1 MKSPS
6 LSPAS
11 WPRWVRAFAFG
22 ALFGVVGYGVG
33 GWLAKVAP
41 GGLGLMDKA
50 IRWSDMLAM
59 LVGAALILG
68 ALLAV
73 FVSLDAK
80 RLGRMYNLEG
90 AASPEE
96 TGLARFQAAVMGF
109 SGVILTL
116 PIAFSLTGVSP
127 VLGLGA
133 IGLLVVLH
141 TVMNVRVYRQAD
153 ELLRRAVME
162 AAAVTFFAGQLVLFL
177 WAAAER
183 LGAAPAITAWDIY
196 AVLMTL
202 YLGVSIWISARRGL
216 A

>member
-22 ALFGVVGYGVG
+22 ALFGVIGYGVG
-33 GWLAKVAP
+33 AWLAKVAP
-41 GGLGLMDKA
+41 GGFGLTDKA
-50 IRWSDMLAM
+50 LRWSDLLAM
-59 LVGAALILG
+59 LAAFALIGG
-68 ALLAV
+68 AILA
-73 FVSLDAK
+73 FATSFNAK

-90 AASPEE
+90 DASPEE
-96 TGLARFQAAVMGF
+96 MVQARFQSLVFGF
-109 SGVILTL
+109 SGVILVL
-116 PIAFSLTGVSP
+116 PVGFSLVGVSP
-127 VLGLGA
+127 ALGVGA
-133 IGLLVVLH
+133 IALLLVLH

-162 AAAVTFFAGQLVLFL
+162 TAAVTFFAGQLALFM

-183 LGAAPAITAWDIY
+183 LGAAPPITAWDIY
-196 AVLMTL
+196 AVLMAL
-202 YLGVSIWISARRGL
+202 YLVASVWISVRRGL

>member
-11 WPRWVRAFAFG
+11 WPRWVRALAFG
-22 ALFGVVGYGVG
+22 ALFGVIGYGVG

-41 GGLGLMDKA
+41 GGFGLMDKA
-50 IRWSDMLAM
+50 IRWSDMLAV
-59 LVGAALILG
+59 LVGAALVLG
-68 ALLAV
+68 ALLAL

-90 AASPEE
+90 AASPKE

-162 AAAVTFFAGQLVLFL
+162 AAAVTFFAGQLVLFM

>member
-11 WPRWVRAFAFG
+11 WPRWIRAFAFG
-22 ALFGVVGYGVG
+22 AMFGVVGYGVG
-33 GWLAKVAP
+33 AWLAQVAP
-41 GGLGLMDKA
+41 GGFGLMDKA
-50 IRWSDMLAM
+50 IRWSDVLAL
-59 LVGAALILG
+59 LVGSALVAGSLW
-68 ALLAV
+68 ALY
-73 FVSLDAK
+73 VSLNAD
-80 RLGRMYNLEG
+80 RLGRMYNLDG
-90 AASPEE
+90 PASPDE
-96 TGLARFQAAVMGF
+96 TALARFQALVMGF

-116 PIAFSLTGVSP
+116 PIAFSLMGVSP

-133 IGLLVVLH
+133 IGLLMVLH

-183 LGAAPAITAWDIY
+183 LGAAPTITAWDIY

-202 YLGVSIWISARRGL
+202 YLGASIWIGVRRGL

>member
-11 WPRWVRAFAFG
+11 WPRWIRAFVFG

-33 GWLAKVAP
+33 AWLAQVAP
-41 GGLGLMDKA
+41 GGFGPPDMA
-50 IRWSDMLAM
+50 VRWSDGLAM
-59 LVGAALILG
+59 LVGLALVAGSLW
-68 ALLAV
+68 ALY
-73 FVSLDAK
+73 VSLNAD
-80 RLGRMYNLEG
+80 RLGRMYNLDG
-90 AASPEE
+90 PASSEE
-96 TGLARFQAAVMGF
+96 TALARFQALVMGF

-116 PIAFSLTGVSP
+116 PIAFSLMGVSP

-133 IGLLVVLH
+133 IGLLMVLH

-183 LGAAPAITAWDIY
+183 LGAAPTITAWDIY

-202 YLGVSIWISARRGL
+202 YLGASIWIGVRRGL

>member
-22 ALFGVVGYGVG
+22 ALFGVIGYGVG
-33 GWLAKVAP
+33 AWLAKVAP
-41 GGLGLMDKA
+41 GGFGLTDKA
-50 IRWSDMLAM
+50 IRWSDVLAL
-59 LVGAALILG
+59 LVGFALVVG
-68 ALLAV
+68 ALWALY
-73 FVSLDAK
+73 VSLDAK
-80 RLGRMYNLEG
+80 RLGKMYNLEG
-90 AASPEE
+90 DASPEE
-96 TGLARFQAAVMGF
+96 AAVARFQAAVMGF

-116 PIAFSLTGVSP
+116 PIAFSLMGVSP
-127 VLGLGA
+127 VLGVGA
-133 IGLLVVLH
+133 IGLLLVLH

-162 AAAVTFFAGQLVLFL
+162 AAAVTFFFGQLILFL

-183 LGAAPAITAWDIY
+183 LGAAPTITAWDIY

-202 YLGVSIWISARRGL
+202 YLAASIWISARRGL